1 MVEGRKVDPSFE
13 GDMHCTTALVATGR
27 RVLNGCRA
35 VAVSLLCALM
45 MLAATGCI
53 RRGEGAESMPSSA
66 LGQARATA
74 TEGEIGAVGVTG
86 PVPAAC
92 GVSYAHDW
100 FEGGRQGY
108 GTERSAQSL
117 RELAELGVT
126 AISLTN
132 FGYMESLTSTEV
144 FDMERRG
151 GSERREAMRTDMERA
166 HALNMVVMVKP
177 HIWVSGGAWHGQ
189 LNPVDWDALYDSY
202 GTFMLDNARLAQEGR
217 AEYFVVGTE
226 LVSAVRAR
234 PDRMRALIA
243 QVREVYDGQVV
254 YAANW
259 DEAESVQIWDA
270 VDVIGVQMYAPLA
283 AAPEASQAQMVEQ
296 ARSWLQRYEALAVHH
311 GKPLFLTEVGFVNR
325 VGGAVDPHVWPEHVQ
340 AAADLAGDEEQAR
353 AVSAI
358 IEVFGASP
366 HVGRMFWWK
375 WYTNP
380 ATRDE
385 GVVGFALRGKPA
397 LGHLQTACTLSNAH
411 GL

>member
-1 MVEGRKVDPSFE
+1 MDPHPDATMPRTISPSVLARRGSLHRIAAMSGRM
-13 GDMHCTTALVATGR
+13 GWG
-27 RVLNGCRA
+27 VLFAVGLMAAGGCF
-35 VAVSLLCALM
+35 
-45 MLAATGCI
+45 
-53 RRGEGAESMPSSA
+53 RRGEGAVPGSPA
-66 LGQARATA
+66 LAQTA
-74 TEGEIGAVGVTG
+74 AHGEGTVGPTA
-86 PVPAAC
+86 AAC

-108 GTERSAQSL
+108 GTERSLQSL
-117 RELAELGVT
+117 QELAQLGVT

-189 LNPVDWDALYDSY
+189 LNPADWDAFFDSY
-202 GTFMLDNARLAQEGR
+202 GAFMLDNARLAQDGG

-243 QVREVYDGQVV
+243 RVREVYDGQVV

-259 DEAESVQIWDA
+259 DEAESVEIWDA

-283 AAPEASQAQMVEQ
+283 QAFGASQAQMMEQ
-296 ARSWLQRYEALAVHH
+296 AGVWLRRYEALAERHDR
-311 GKPLFLTEVGFVNR
+311 PLFLTEVGFVNR
-325 VGGAVDPHVWPEHVQ
+325 VGGAVEPHVWPEHVQ
-340 AAADLAGDEEQAR
+340 AAADEAGDEEQAR
-353 AVSAI
+353 AVAAI
-358 IEVFGASP
+358 IEVFGASS
-366 HVGRMFWWK
+366 HVQRMFWWK

-385 GVVGFALRGKPA
+385 GAVGFALRGKPA
-397 LGHLQTACTLSNAH
+397 FRHLHAACAPTDAR